1 MRIEEKVFC
10 YIFLDQEGGTTF
22 QRWVWKGRKMLTETL
37 RVGLMTALITVSRCA
52 SSRFVFASSVITSL
66 ALECQRRY

>member
-1 MRIEEKVFC
+1 MRIEEKVFS

-22 QRWVWKGRKMLTETL
+22 QKWVWKGRKMLMETL

-52 SSRFVFASSVITSL
+52 SNHFVFAS
-66 ALECQRRY
+66 